1 MSVLQ
6 VSSLLFVAFFVA
18 SLGGLYL
25 SCRISPNHLDAISR
39 DFYKATRNVIVG
51 LAAITLGLHISTA
64 KISYDR
70 KAEELKT
77 QASKVI
83 LLDRVLSNYGPEA
96 DGVKRALREVLT
108 NEIEQIQLASDD
120 NIAMVGAV
128 RAASLETL
136 RPQLLNLQ
144 PKDDAHAW
152 LKNTAL
158 GLGQEITG
166 SRWKIYEE
174 LGSNIQWQVVW
185 VLGIWLAGIFFN
197 LGLIAPYHWL
207 AVGGLFATA
216 IFVAF
221 AIFITLELDMPYS
234 GSITISAAP
243 LQSAAEVLMLE

>member
-1 MSVLQ
+1 M
-6 VSSLLFVAFFVA
+6 F
-18 SLGGLYL
+18 L
-25 SCRISPNHLDAISR
+25 SCRINAHCLDVISR

-64 KISYDR
+64 KISFDK

-83 LLDRVLSNYGPEA
+83 LLDRVLTNYGPEA
-96 DGVKRALREVLT
+96 NDVKRALREVLM
-108 NEIEQIQLASDD
+108 NEIKQIQLASDD
-120 NIAMVGAV
+120 NIAMIGAI

-136 RPQLLNLQ
+136 RPQLLNLR
-144 PKDDAHAW
+144 PKDDAHTW

-158 GLGQEITG
+158 GLGQDITG

-174 LGSNIQWQVVW
+174 LGSNIQWQLVV
-185 VLGIWLAGIFFN
+185 VLGIWLMGIFFN

-207 AVGGLFATA
+207 AVCGLLATA

-221 AIFITLELDMPYS
+221 AIFITLELDMPYH
-234 GSITISAAP
+234 GSISISAAP
-243 LQSAAEVLMLE
+243 LQSAAEVLILEQ